1 MTRPTTID
9 EVRQAYLDF
18 FQAKDHLVVPSAS
31 LIPAGDP
38 TLLFTSAGMVQFKS
52 YFSGEERPPRPRLAS
67 SQKCFRTSD
76 IDEVGDPKHL
86 TFFEMLGNFSIGD
99 YFKREAIAWAWEF
112 CTQVLQLPEE
122 RLWITVF
129 LDDDEAEAI
138 WREIGVPPERILR
151 YGEEHNYWGPA
162 GEEGPC
168 GPCSEIHYDY
178 GEEYGPDATP
188 AEGGE
193 RFVEIWNLVFTQ
205 FHQRR
210 DGSRTPLPTPN
221 IDTGMGLERTAAIMQ
236 DVRSVYQTD
245 AFDYL
250 VERGAELAKVRYG
263 EDEEMDYALRVL
275 AEHARAV
282 TFLIADGVAP
292 SNEGRGYVLR
302 RILRRAVRYARKAGV
317 PAVEGGFLS
326 GMAEAVI
333 QRMGPVYPEL
343 ERERDFIYSVIRG
356 EEQRF
361 NRTIDAGTA
370 FLEGMLEGRVTAREQ
385 LLGLLKAVSS
395 RPEISRDDNSAEEVA
410 EVAIWAAKLRNK
422 LREGTPLGSL
432 MTGKGAEVDAF
443 NRGLLAFGLEKTMQ
457 FVASMV
463 QETDLTDEQILDKAP
478 KLSSAIEQLLPATK
492 RIFGNEAFLLY
503 DTYGFP
509 PDITRDIAREHGL
522 QIDME
527 GFGREMEAQRERG
540 RASAKFGMGDAAA
553 PEAYQTLATG
563 ESRFTGYDSLREE
576 TVVIGLLAGGA
587 PVERASKGQ
596 QVEVVLRE
604 TPFYAEAGGQVGDT
618 GQLRGPLGVVRITAT
633 HSPIQGLIAHAGEVT
648 DGEIAV
654 GEPVEASV
662 DATRRDDVVRNHTG
676 THLLNAALRKVLGPH
691 VRQAGSL
698 VAPDRLRFDFS
709 HPSAVTPAELQEI
722 QALVNDTIMA
732 NLSVTHVTMPYKEAV
747 DQGALAFFGEKY
759 GDTVRTC
766 RIARRSENGGDEL
779 FSFELCAGT
788 HARATGEIGL
798 LHVESEG
805 SIAAGTRRIEAVTGR
820 GADGA
825 LTQRHVLLESLAQ
838 QLQTSPAE
846 LTRRVASLL
855 EDLDQERKRASSME
869 RDLARRQAEALPAQA
884 QTINGVTVLTAQV
897 SAASPDALREM
908 AGWLKE
914 RLGSAVIVLGAD
926 VNGRPS
932 FVAMVTDDL
941 TPKGYH
947 AGNIVREVAKVA
959 DGGGGGRAEV
969 AHAGGKDASKLQQ
982 ALDLVPRLVKRGE
995 G

>member
-1 MTRPTTID
+1 
-9 EVRQAYLDF
+9 
-18 FQAKDHLVVPSAS
+18 
-31 LIPAGDP
+31 
-38 TLLFTSAGMVQFKS
+38 
-52 YFSGEERPPRPRLAS
+52 
-67 SQKCFRTSD
+67 
-76 IDEVGDPKHL
+76 
-86 TFFEMLGNFSIGD
+86 
-99 YFKREAIAWAWEF
+99 
-112 CTQVLQLPEE
+112 
-122 RLWITVF
+122 
-129 LDDDEAEAI
+129 
-138 WREIGVPPERILR
+138 
-151 YGEEHNYWGPA
+151 
-162 GEEGPC
+162 
-168 GPCSEIHYDY
+168 
-178 GEEYGPDATP
+178 
-188 AEGGE
+188 
-193 RFVEIWNLVFTQ
+193 
-205 FHQRR
+205 
-210 DGSRTPLPTPN
+210 
-221 IDTGMGLERTAAIMQ
+221 
-236 DVRSVYQTD
+236 
-245 AFDYL
+245 
-250 VERGAELAKVRYG
+250 
-263 EDEEMDYALRVL
+263 
-275 AEHARAV
+275 
-282 TFLIADGVAP
+282 
-292 SNEGRGYVLR
+292 
-302 RILRRAVRYARKAGV
+302 
-317 PAVEGGFLS
+317 
-326 GMAEAVI
+326 
-333 QRMGPVYPEL
+333 
-343 ERERDFIYSVIRG
+343 
-356 EEQRF
+356 EQRF
-361 NRTIDAGTA
+361 GET
-370 FLEGMLEGRVTAREQ
+370 LETGVELLDQIIARQ
-385 LLGLLKAVSS
+385 
-395 RPEISRDDNSAEEVA
+395 
-410 EVAIWAAKLRNK
+410 
-422 LREGTPLGSL
+422 
-432 MTGKGAEVDAF
+432 VDAQES
-443 NRGLLAFGLEKTMQ
+443 GGSSPLLAGRDVFK
-457 FVASMV
+457 
-463 QETDLTDEQILDKAP
+463 
-478 KLSSAIEQLLPATK
+478 
-492 RIFGNEAFLLY
+492 LY

-522 QIDME
+522 QVDLE
-527 GFGREMEAQRERG
+527 GFEREMEAQRERG
-540 RASAKFGMGDAAA
+540 RASAKFGLSDAAS

-618 GQLRGPLGVVRITAT
+618 GQLRGPLGVVRITET

-654 GEPVEASV
+654 GESVEAAV

-732 NLSVTHVTMPYKEAV
+732 NLSVTHATMPYKEAV

-766 RIARRSENGGDEL
+766 RIARRPDSQRGRPRPESGRSENGDDEL

-926 VNGRPS
+926 VNGKPS

-982 ALDLVPRLVKRGE
+982 ALELVPRLVEQEQGS
-995 G
+995 